1 MNRFLTFLGA
11 FLMAV
16 PMFGQNTLTIFQKD
30 GQQFS
35 YGFIDKP
42 VISYTDNDLVLKT
55 SKTEVQYPLS
65 SLAKFTFTDVQTSVV
80 PVDEN
85 KSDAKLSLDDNVV
98 RIKGT
103 ESGTAISVIGSDG
116 KTLVTYKTDAEGCVT
131 FSIDELPEGIYI
143 IQSESLTCKI
153 LKK

>member
-1 MNRFLTFLGA
+1 MKRFLTFLGA

-80 PVDEN
+80 PVDGS
-85 KSDAKLSLDDNVV
+85 KSDAKLTLDDNVV

-103 ESGTAISVIGSDG
+103 DIYVKCIEPSSEGMKCQYINGS
-116 KTLVTYKTDAEGCVT
+116 
-131 FSIDELPEGIYI
+131 
-143 IQSESLTCKI
+143 I
-153 LKK
+153 LFFQDYAH